1 MSQNSQQ
8 LETYLDHQGL
18 THALNLPHVSSDRP
32 VVARSIHPGSQ
43 LKDLPLHFFTLDLSE
58 LDRQGFTGKDLA
70 AAFQASPQIPA
81 VVLIEVDAKTQ
92 SQRLAGVIVRSVFF
106 EGMLD
111 GNGYPSVF
119 LQQPL
124 RAFLQYLCS
133 PVLKLA
139 DEMTIL
145 VSAQRALRRTVKSLG
160 DPILVE
166 LGSRPLASERYA
178 LLDFHTLNIAYW
190 QIRGIETQIAY
201 ERMQLQRIRSDK
213 MASLGRLVNG
223 VSHEILDP
231 VSFIWG
237 NLSHLSNYV
246 KDVMQVLDRYE
257 VELPVP
263 SETLVAL
270 RSDLEI
276 EYLREDIPRTLQ
288 SIKTGADRLTKLA
301 SSLQNFCHI
310 DEVYPKA
317 TDMHDCL
324 DSVLLLLKSHLKG
337 DIQVEK
343 SYGPLPTVPCFV
355 GQVTQVFLNILSY
368 LVRQVLAQSVMDRVL
383 ADLPLPY
390 GEQSG
395 GQSGEQNCGQSGE
408 QSCGQSGAMGSGT
421 ASGRSFVRPQ
431 LYVITEVCSI
441 DVSGMRWASIRLGCN
456 GEPISVAEQQQLI
469 QDFTHDN
476 PLTRESSLI
485 VAYRIVTIRH
495 QGVIKIRSANNPI
508 DHLDPGISTEFE
520 VLIPIG

>member
-1 MSQNSQQ
+1 MSQDSQQ
-8 LETYLDHQGL
+8 LESYLDHQGL
-18 THALNLPHVSSDRP
+18 THALNLPQVPSDRP
-32 VVARSIHPGSQ
+32 IAARSIHPNSQ
-43 LKDLPLHFFTLDLSE
+43 LKDLPLHCFTIDLSVVE
-58 LDRQGFTGKDLA
+58 NQGFTGSALA
-70 AAFQASPQIPA
+70 AAFQTAPQVPA
-81 VVLIEVDAKTQ
+81 VVLVESIVSKGTT
-92 SQRLAGVIVRSVFF
+92 SQRLVGVIVRSVFF
-106 EGMLD
+106 ESMLD
-111 GNGYPSVF
+111 GNGCPSPF

-124 RAFLQYLCS
+124 RAFLQYLCT

-139 DEMTIL
+139 GEMTIL
-145 VSAQRALRRTVKSLG
+145 VSAQRALRRTSQSLG
-160 DPILVE
+160 EPILIE
-166 LGSRPLASERYA
+166 LSPGEYGI
-178 LLDFHTLNIAYW
+178 LDFHTLNIAYW
-190 QIRGIETQIAY
+190 QVRGIETQIAY
-201 ERMQLQRIRSDK
+201 EQMQLQMIRNDK

-257 VELPVP
+257 IELPEP
-263 SETLVAL
+263 SEAMVAL

-317 TDMHDCL
+317 TDMHECL
-324 DSVLLLLKSHLKG
+324 DSVMLLLKSHLKG

-383 ADLPLPY
+383 EDLPLPY
-390 GEQSG
+390 GEQDDRINHS
-395 GQSGEQNCGQSGE
+395 SATMRPH
-408 QSCGQSGAMGSGT
+408 AM
-421 ASGRSFVRPQ
+421 RPQ

-456 GEPISVAEQQQLI
+456 GEPISVLEQQQLI

-485 VAYRIVTIRH
+485 VAYRVVTIRH
-495 QGVIKIRSANNPI
+495 QGMMKIRTANNPI

>member
-1 MSQNSQQ
+1 MTHSGQHLRESP

-18 THALNLPHVSSDRP
+18 QGLAEVVNSPQIPLDRP
-32 VVARSIHPGSQ
+32 IAARSIHPGSQ
-43 LKDLPLHFFTLDLSE
+43 LKDLPLHHFTIDLAVDDS
-58 LDRQGFTGKDLA
+58 QCFTGAALA
-70 AAFQASPQIPA
+70 AAFQTSPQVPA
-81 VVLIEVDAKTQ
+81 VVLVEGD
-92 SQRLAGVIVRSVFF
+92 SHSGRFHQRLLGVIVRSVFF
-106 EGMLD
+106 EMMLD
-111 GNGYPSVF
+111 GNGFPSPF

-124 RAFLQYLCS
+124 RAFLQYLCT

-139 DEMTIL
+139 GEMTIL
-145 VSAQRALRRTVKSLG
+145 VSAQRALRRVSKSLG
-160 DPILVE
+160 EPILVE
-166 LGSRPLASERYA
+166 LEPGKYS

-201 ERMQLQRIRSDK
+201 ERMQLQMIRNDK

-237 NLSHLSNYV
+237 NLSHLSNYM

-257 VELPVP
+257 LELPEP
-263 SETLVAL
+263 SEAMMTL

-276 EYLREDIPRTLQ
+276 EYLREDIPKTLQ

-337 DIQVEK
+337 EIMVEK

-383 ADLPLPY
+383 EDLPLPY
-390 GEQSG
+390 GEQDLG
-395 GQSGEQNCGQSGE
+395 GS
-408 QSCGQSGAMGSGT
+408 AT
-421 ASGRSFVRPQ
+421 VKPQ
-431 LYVITEVCSI
+431 LYVMTEVCSI
-441 DVSGMRWASIRLGCN
+441 DISGMRWASIRLGCN
-456 GEPISVAEQQQLI
+456 GEPISILEQQQLM

-476 PLTRESSLI
+476 PLTRESSL
-485 VAYRIVTIRH
+485 VMAYRVVTIRH
-495 QGVIKIRSANNPI
+495 QGVMKIRSANNPI
-508 DHLDPGISTEFE
+508 DHLNPGVSTEFE

>member
-1 MSQNSQQ
+1 MSHYGQYDGQHSQDSQQ
-8 LETYLDHQGL
+8 LETYLDPQGL
-18 THALNLPHVSSDRP
+18 TQILNLPQTPLNHPIAV
-32 VVARSIHPGSQ
+32 RSIDPGTQ
-43 LKDLPLHFFTLDLSE
+43 LKDLPLHHFVIDLTIVDS
-58 LDRQGFTGKDLA
+58 QNFTGTSLV
-70 AAFQASPQIPA
+70 AAFQAAPQVPA
-81 VVLIEVDAKTQ
+81 VIILESDSRSGKPQ
-92 SQRLAGVIVRSVFF
+92 QRLVGVIVRSVFF
-106 EGMLD
+106 ELMLD
-111 GNGYPSVF
+111 GQGCPSPF

-124 RAFLQYLCS
+124 RAFLPYLCT

-139 DEMTIL
+139 GEMTIL
-145 VSAQRALRRTVKSLG
+145 VSAQRALRRISKSLG

-166 LGSRPLASERYA
+166 LEPGQYGV
-178 LLDFHTLNIAYW
+178 LDFHTLNIAYW

-201 ERMQLQRIRSDK
+201 ERMQLQMIRNDK

-223 VSHEILDP
+223 VSLEILDP

-257 VELPVP
+257 VELPSP
-263 SETLVAL
+263 SETMLAL

-317 TDMHDCL
+317 TDINDCL

-337 DIQVEK
+337 EIQIEK
-343 SYGPLPTVPCFV
+343 SYGALPTVPCFV
-355 GQVTQVFLNILSY
+355 GQMTQVFLNILSY
-368 LVRQVLAQSVMDRVL
+368 LVRQVLAQSVMERVL
-383 ADLPLPY
+383 EDLPLPY
-390 GEQSG
+390 SEDCDVNRGP
-395 GQSGEQNCGQSGE
+395 
-408 QSCGQSGAMGSGT
+408 
-421 ASGRSFVRPQ
+421 ASIKPQ
-431 LYVITEVCSI
+431 LSVTTEICSI
-441 DVSGMRWASIRLGCN
+441 DVSGMRWASIRLGCS
-456 GEPISVAEQQQLI
+456 GEPISVLEQQQLM

-485 VAYRIVTIRH
+485 VAYRVVTIRH
-495 QGVIKIRSANNPI
+495 QGVMKIRSANNPI
-508 DHLDPGISTEFE
+508 DHLKPGISTEFE

>member
-1 MSQNSQQ
+1 MSHQGQHLGQHLGQHSPPS
-8 LETYLDHQGL
+8 ESYLDHQGL
-18 THALNLPHVSSDRP
+18 THALNLPQVTLDRP
-32 VVARSIHPGSQ
+32 IASRSIHSGSQ
-43 LKDLPLHFFTLDLSE
+43 LKDLPLHFFTLDLSTIE
-58 LDRQGFTGKDLA
+58 SQYFTGTALA
-70 AAFQASPQIPA
+70 AAFQASPQVPA
-81 VVLIEVDAKTQ
+81 VVLVEGD
-92 SQRLAGVIVRSVFF
+92 SGEGRPPQRLVGIIVRSVFF
-106 EGMLD
+106 EWMLD
-111 GNGYPSVF
+111 GNGCPSPF

-124 RAFLQYLCS
+124 RAFLQYLCT
-133 PVLKLA
+133 PLLKLA
-139 DEMTIL
+139 GEMTIL
-145 VSAQRALRRTVKSLG
+145 VSAQRALRRTAKSLG
-160 DPILVE
+160 EPILVE
-166 LGSRPLASERYA
+166 LEPGHYGI
-178 LLDFHTLNIAYW
+178 LDFHTLNIAYW

-201 ERMQLQRIRSDK
+201 ERMQLQMIRSDK

-257 VELPVP
+257 VELPAP
-263 SETLVAL
+263 SETMVAL

-337 DIQVEK
+337 DIQVDK

-355 GQVTQVFLNILSY
+355 GQMTQVFLNILSY

-383 ADLPLPY
+383 EDLPLPY
-390 GEQSG
+390 GEQELG
-395 GQSGEQNCGQSGE
+395 
-408 QSCGQSGAMGSGT
+408 MGD
-421 ASGRSFVRPQ
+421 RSTVVRPQ
-431 LYVITEVCSI
+431 LSVITAVCSI

-456 GEPISVAEQQQLI
+456 GAPISVLEQQQLM

-485 VAYRIVTIRH
+485 VAYRVVTIRH
-495 QGVIKIRSANNPI
+495 QGVIKIRTANNPI

-520 VLIPIG
+520 VLVPIG

>member
-1 MSQNSQQ
+1 MSHNGHYSRNPQQ
-8 LETYLDHQGL
+8 QESYLDHQGL
-18 THALNLPHVSSDRP
+18 THTLNLPQLPMEATIDSP
-32 VVARSIHPGSQ
+32 MEAPIAARSIHPGSQ
-43 LKDLPLHFFTLDLSE
+43 LKDLPLHFSTLDLSAVE
-58 LDRQGFTGKDLA
+58 NKGFTGTDLA
-70 AAFQASPQIPA
+70 AAFQASPQVPA
-81 VVLIEVDAKTQ
+81 IVLVESDSGAGTH
-92 SQRLAGVIVRSVFF
+92 SQRLVGVIVRSVFF
-106 EGMLD
+106 ESMLD
-111 GNGYPSVF
+111 GNGCPSPF
-119 LQQPL
+119 LQQSL
-124 RAFLQYLCS
+124 RAFRQYICT

-139 DEMTIL
+139 GEMTIL
-145 VSAQRALRRTVKSLG
+145 VSAQRALRRISKSLG
-160 DPILVE
+160 EPILVE
-166 LGSRPLASERYA
+166 LGPGQYGV
-178 LLDFHTLNIAYW
+178 LDFHTLNIAYW

-201 ERMQLQRIRSDK
+201 ERMQLQMIRNDK

-257 VELPVP
+257 VELPEP
-263 SETLVAL
+263 SETMLAL

-337 DIQVEK
+337 DIKVER
-343 SYGPLPTVPCFV
+343 SYGALPTVPCFV

-368 LVRQVLAQSVMDRVL
+368 LVRQVLAQSVIDRVL
-383 ADLPLPY
+383 EDLPLPY
-390 GEQSG
+390 GEQDCEKVDRPAIMG
-395 GQSGEQNCGQSGE
+395 PRLY
-408 QSCGQSGAMGSGT
+408 AM
-421 ASGRSFVRPQ
+421 
-431 LYVITEVCSI
+431 TEVCSI
-441 DVSGMRWASIRLGCN
+441 DVSGMRWVSIRLGCN
-456 GEPISVAEQQQLI
+456 GEPISVIEQQQLM

-495 QGVIKIRSANNPI
+495 QGVMKIRTANTRYQY
-508 DHLDPGISTEFE
+508 GI
-520 VLIPIG
+520 